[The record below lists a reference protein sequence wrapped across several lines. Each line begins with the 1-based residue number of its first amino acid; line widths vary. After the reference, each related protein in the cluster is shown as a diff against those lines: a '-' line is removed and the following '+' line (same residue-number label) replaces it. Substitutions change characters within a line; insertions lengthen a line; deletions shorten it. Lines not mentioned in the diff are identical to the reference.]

1 MLKRSG
7 SDSNANLF
15 LYTKAK
21 KLFVAKYKLLLGI
34 SPETR
39 ANISIAQLKRN
50 QWKMNK
56 RSRSLPRSPSQ
67 ARAIGLSYT
76 VDEDL
81 FRGKDHNVYR
91 YNLEGLRPR
100 RSKKKSHK

>member
-1 MLKRSG
+1 MM
-7 SDSNANLF
+7 F
-15 LYTKAK
+15 
-21 KLFVAKYKLLLGI
+21 GI

-39 ANISIAQLKRN
+39 ANISIARLKRN
-50 QWKMNK
+50 KWKMNK

-76 VDEDL
+76 VKEDL
-81 FRGKDHNVYR
+81 FRGEDHEILR

-100 RSKKKSHK
+100 KSRKKFHK